1 MQHLKRHFTKRNVIP
16 YFLFLLTLGW
26 ASFSEAG
33 VACNPRYDQSIT
45 VDMGNITVPA
55 DLPVGGDIT
64 GEIKKPTSY
73 MAQCEGVGTYSG
85 VIYSDLPYDAVYNGR
100 STFKT
105 NIPGV
110 GIQMGGEFYLTGTGT
125 EDESGW
131 LTNGNT
137 QQQFFT
143 RKITFIV
150 SPEENVNFGPWFKLV
165 KISNDIES
173 GTLMGQADHV
183 GVEAEKSYDYPVYL
197 SGTINAT
204 PPHVPGC
211 TVNTASVPVSLGK
224 HSPTEFS
231 GVGSTTPFT
240 TFSIPLTCESDAQIT
255 ARVDATQ
262 DTSGA
267 QSVIQIPAGEE
278 NASGVGV
285 QLYWASLNNSA
296 NVPVNFGKDV
306 FVGATTGGTENS
318 QFEARYY
325 QTQNALFP
333 GNANTSAT
341 VTLSYQ

>member
-1 MQHLKRHFTKRNVIP
+1 MQHLKRHFTRRNVIP
-16 YFLFLLTLGW
+16 YCLFLLTLGW

-33 VACNPRYDQSIT
+33 VTCSSRYDTSIT
-45 VDMGNITVPA
+45 IDLGNITVPA

-64 GEIKKPTSY
+64 GDHSY
-73 MAQCEGVGTYSG
+73 DQYVIAQCEGDGKSYVTL
-85 VIYSDLPYDAVYNGR
+85 YSDLVSDGVYNSR
-100 STFKT
+100 TTFKT

-110 GIQMGGEFYLTGTGT
+110 GIQMGGISNNY
-125 EDESGW
+125 SAW
-131 LTNGNT
+131 ITNGNT
-137 QQQFFT
+137 QQQIWEFT
-143 RKITFIV
+143 LHFLTVPI
-150 SPEENVNFGPWFKLV
+150 ENYTFGPMFKLV
-165 KISNDIES
+165 KISDDIES
-173 GTLMGQADHV
+173 GTLSGQANHV
-183 GVEAEKSYDYPVYL
+183 VVSGSQSSTTYSVYL

-211 TVNTASVPVSLGK
+211 TVDTASVPVTLGK

-306 FVGATTGGTENS
+306 FVGATTGGTENL

>member
-16 YFLFLLTLGW
+16 YCLFLLTLGW

-33 VACNPRYDQSIT
+33 VSCDPRYDTSIT
-45 VDMGNITVPA
+45 IDLGNITVPA

-64 GEIKKPTSY
+64 GDLSY
-73 MAQCEGVGTYSG
+73 GQNVIAQCEGDGNSYVTL
-85 VIYSDLPYDAVYNGR
+85 YSDLASDGVYNSR
-100 STFKT
+100 TTFKT

-110 GIQMGGEFYLTGTGT
+110 GIQMGGITN
-125 EDESGW
+125 DISAW
-131 LTNGNT
+131 ITNGNT
-137 QQQFFT
+137 QQQIWEFT
-143 RKITFIV
+143 LHFLITPI
-150 SPEENVNFGPWFKLV
+150 ENYTFGPMFKLV
-165 KISNDIES
+165 KISDDIES
-173 GTLMGQADHV
+173 GTLSGQANHV
-183 GVEAEKSYDYPVYL
+183 VVSGSQSSTTYPVYL

-211 TVNTASVPVSLGK
+211 TVDTASVPVSLGK

-296 NVPVNFGKDV
+296 NVPVDFGKDV
-306 FVGATTGGTENS
+306 FVGATTGGTENL

-325 QTQNALFP
+325 QTQSALLP